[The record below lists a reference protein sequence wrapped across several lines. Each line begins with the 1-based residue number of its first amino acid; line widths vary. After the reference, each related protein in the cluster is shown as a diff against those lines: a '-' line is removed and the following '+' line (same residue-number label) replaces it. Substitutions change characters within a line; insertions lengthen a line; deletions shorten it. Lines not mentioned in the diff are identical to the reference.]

1 MQKYKIIALIG
12 EAGSGKDFLLRC
24 AKSKYK
30 EYNEIISCTTRPQ
43 RMGEVDGVNYYYLT
57 NEQFTERIARNKML
71 EWTEFNN
78 WFYGTST
85 DSLDIEKI
93 NIGVFNPG
101 GIKNLLARNDVDVK
115 VFYVRAPAKER
126 LIRQL
131 QREDDPDVDE
141 VLRRYEADEKDFW
154 NLPFGYTN
162 IENSTIKD
170 VDAALDQLVWNPQQD
185 DIG

>member
-1 MQKYKIIALIG
+1 MYKIIALIG

-57 NEQFTERIARNKML
+57 NNQFAENIARDQML
-71 EWTEFNN
+71 EWTQFNN

-85 DSLDIEKI
+85 KSVKEDQI

-101 GIKNLLARNDVDVK
+101 GIKNLLKRKDVELK

-141 VLRRYEADEKDFW
+141 VLRRYAADEADFW
-154 NLPFGYTN
+154 DLPFKYEN
-162 IENSTIKD
+162 LENSSIKD
-170 VDAALDQLVWNPQQD
+170 VDAALEKLIW
-185 DIG
+185 